1 MQTVTHLA
9 LILTRSLLRYII
21 LLLMVCLLA
30 PIVSA
35 EPTVVSNSA
44 EPKNGV
50 RQLELKEQWRIGG
63 ADDEE
68 NFFGLV
74 TWAEIDET
82 GLLYVMDAQLNEVN
96 VYDQEGGLVRTLF
109 GEGDGPGEVRDP
121 RDLVLLADGSIGVV
135 QEFPGKVIKVD
146 REGAPAGSFSPSD
159 GDPEAGG
166 LLALTSAD
174 YRAGTMVL
182 AGVSIRPGDKQG
194 QQERHMFLSTSDS
207 DGVLQTELLS
217 SNVQWDF
224 TNFVYDE
231 VKALPTFWWANA
243 VGPDGRIY
251 AAPDRDAYRINVYSK
266 GGQLEKIVEREYDS
280 WQRTSKEMEWNT
292 ALFKGA
298 FRNLP
303 FELDLRL
310 SDTESDICWLNRGLQ
325 VDNQG
330 QLWVLPSRG
339 IREQPDGVMATFDVF
354 DTAGIYDHQVQVVCP
369 EADGAEDA
377 VILLGDG
384 RALVIKGFVD
394 ATASMFGGGGVEEEE
409 SEEAEPMELICY
421 SILPQ

>member
-1 MQTVTHLA
+1 
-9 LILTRSLLRYII
+9 LR
-21 LLLMVCLLA
+21 LLLPFVLVCLLA

-35 EPTVVSNSA
+35 EPTIVTNSA

-50 RQLELKEQWRIGG
+50 RQLKLEEQWRIGG
-63 ADDEE
+63 PDDEE

-82 GLLYVMDAQLNEVN
+82 GLLYVMDAQLSEVN
-96 VYDQEGGLVRTLF
+96 VYDLDGVLVRTLF
-109 GEGDGPGEVRDP
+109 GEGDGPGEVRGP
-121 RDLVLLADGSIGVV
+121 RDLVLLADGTVGVV

-146 REGAPAGSFSPSD
+146 RDGTPAGSFAPGD
-159 GDPEAGG
+159 GNPEAGG
-166 LLALTSAD
+166 FLALTSAD
-174 YRAGTMVL
+174 YRAGTMIL
-182 AGVSIRPGDKQG
+182 AGVTIKPGDQQG
-194 QQERHMFLSTSDS
+194 QQERSMFLSIADGE
-207 DGVLQTELLS
+207 GVLQTELLS
-217 SNVQWDF
+217 SNVKWDF

-266 GGQLEKIVEREYDS
+266 SGQLERVVEREYDS
-280 WQRTSKEMEWNT
+280 WQRTSKELEWNT
-292 ALFKGA
+292 ALFEGA

-303 FELDLRL
+303 FELNLKL
-310 SDTESDICWLNRGLQ
+310 SDTESDICWLNRGIQ
-325 VDNQG
+325 VDNEG

-339 IREQPDGVMATFDVF
+339 IREQPDGIMATFDVF
-354 DTAGIYDHQVQVVCP
+354 DTAGVFDHQVQVVCP

-384 RALVIKGFVD
+384 RALVIKG
-394 ATASMFGGGGVEEEE
+394 
-409 SEEAEPMELICY
+409 
-421 SILPQ
+421 